1 VNGTLRQDLPLDIRL
16 MNFTSRALVWL
27 FVLGALASAGNWLLQ
42 RPWWSIRSVR
52 VEGSLQHVSATSLR
66 SQALPRVQGN
76 WFTVSLGAVQQ
87 AFEQVPWVRKAV
99 VQRVWPL
106 SLLVR
111 LQEQQ
116 PLALWLDSSGNAV
129 GLVNTQGESFEAN
142 LGEVQDLGLPRF
154 FGPPA
159 SQQQVT
165 AMYRDLQQRFAPLRW
180 RIARLGLGAQGDWQ
194 VQIAQGPSIDLGN
207 DDDAQAFAERLQ
219 RFVRLEPGVAA
230 HYGRAVVS
238 ADLRYASG
246 FAVKLAKDDGGA
258 DLAAHGA
265 RGASR
270 GRVNKSK
277 SRGAR

>member
-1 VNGTLRQDLPLDIRL
+1 VNAMLRQDLPLDIRL

-27 FVLGALASAGNWLLQ
+27 FVLGALAAGGNWLLQ

-52 VEGSLQHVSATSLR
+52 VEGVLQHVSATSLR

-116 PLALWLDSSGNAV
+116 PVALWLDSSGSAV
-129 GLVNTQGESFEAN
+129 SLVNAQGESFEAN

-180 RIARLGLGAQGDWQ
+180 RIASLGLGAQGDWQ

-207 DDDAQAFAERLQ
+207 DDDPQAFAERLQ

-238 ADLRYASG
+238 ADLRYANG
-246 FAVKLAKDDGGA
+246 FAVKLAKDDSGA
-258 DLAAHGA
+258 GMAAHGA

-270 GRVNKSK
+270 GTGSKSK

>member
-1 VNGTLRQDLPLDIRL
+1 MNGTLRQDLPLDIRL

-27 FVLGALASAGNWLLQ
+27 FMLGALASVGNWLLQ

-52 VEGSLQHVSATSLR
+52 VEGRLQHVSATALR
-66 SQALPRVQGN
+66 SQALARVQGN
-76 WFTVSLGAVQQ
+76 WFTVSLGTVQQ

-159 SQQQVT
+159 SQEQVT

-246 FAVKLAKDDGGA
+246 FAVKLAKDDDGA
-258 DLAAHGA
+258 GMAAHGA

-270 GRVNKSK
+270 GRGNKSK

>member
-1 VNGTLRQDLPLDIRL
+1 MNGTLRQDLPLDIRL

-27 FVLGALASAGNWLLQ
+27 FVLGALASAGNWLLR

-129 GLVNTQGESFEAN
+129 GLVNTRGESFEAN

>member
-1 VNGTLRQDLPLDIRL
+1 MNGTLRQDLPLDIRL

-27 FVLGALASAGNWLLQ
+27 FVAGALGAGANWLLHQ
-42 RPWWSIRSVR
+42 PWWSIRSVR
-52 VEGSLQHVSATSLR
+52 VEGRLQHVSATALR
-66 SQALPRVQGN
+66 SQALARVQGN
-76 WFTVSLGAVQQ
+76 WFTVSLGTVQQ

-159 SQQQVT
+159 SQEQVT

-246 FAVKLAKDDGGA
+246 FAVKLAKDDDGA
-258 DLAAHGA
+258 GMAAHGA

-270 GRVNKSK
+270 GRGNKSK

>member
-1 VNGTLRQDLPLDIRL
+1 MNGTLRQDLPLDIRL

-52 VEGSLQHVSATSLR
+52 VQGTLQHVSATSLR

-116 PLALWLDSSGNAV
+116 PLALWLDSTGNAV
-129 GLVNTQGESFEAN
+129 VLVNTQGESFEAN

-165 AMYRDLQQRFAPLRW
+165 AMYRDLQQRFAPLHW

-194 VQIAQGPSIDLGN
+194 VQIAQGPSLDLGN

-258 DLAAHGA
+258 GAAAHGA

-270 GRVNKSK
+270 GRGNKSK
-277 SRGAR
+277 TRGAR

>member
-1 VNGTLRQDLPLDIRL
+1 MNGTLRQDLPLDIRL

-27 FVLGALASAGNWLLQ
+27 FVLGALAAAGNWLLQ

-52 VEGSLQHVSATSLR
+52 VEGTLQHVSATSLR

-116 PLALWLDSSGNAV
+116 PVALWLDASGSAV
-129 GLVNTQGESFEAN
+129 SLVNAQGESFEAN

-180 RIARLGLGAQGDWQ
+180 RIASLGLGAQGDWQ
-194 VQIAQGPSIDLGN
+194 VQVAQGPSIDLGN
-207 DDDAQAFAERLQ
+207 DDDPQAFAERLQ

-238 ADLRYASG
+238 ADLRYANG
-246 FAVKLAKDDGGA
+246 FAVKLAKDDSGA
-258 DLAAHGA
+258 GVAAHGA

-270 GRVNKSK
+270 GTGSKSK

>member
-1 VNGTLRQDLPLDIRL
+1 MNAMLRQDLPLDIRL

-27 FVLGALASAGNWLLQ
+27 FVLGALAAGGNWLLQ

-52 VEGSLQHVSATSLR
+52 VEGALQHVSATSLR

-116 PLALWLDSSGNAV
+116 PVALWLDASGNAV
-129 GLVNTQGESFEAN
+129 SLVNAQGESFEAN

-180 RIARLGLGAQGDWQ
+180 RIASLGLGAQGDWQ
-194 VQIAQGPSIDLGN
+194 VQVAQGPSIDLGN
-207 DDDAQAFAERLQ
+207 DDDPQAFADRLQ
-219 RFVRLEPGVAA
+219 RFVRLDPGVAA

-238 ADLRYASG
+238 ADLRYANG
-246 FAVKLAKDDGGA
+246 FAVKLAKDDSGA
-258 DLAAHGA
+258 GMAAHGA

-270 GRVNKSK
+270 GTGSKSK

>member
-1 VNGTLRQDLPLDIRL
+1 MNGTLRQDLPLDIRL

-27 FVLGALASAGNWLLQ
+27 FVLGALAAAGNWLLQ

-52 VEGSLQHVSATSLR
+52 VEGTLQHVSATSLR

-116 PLALWLDSSGNAV
+116 PLALWLDATGNAV
-129 GLVNTQGESFEAN
+129 GLVNAQGESFEAN

-159 SQQQVT
+159 SQQQVA

-207 DDDAQAFAERLQ
+207 DTDAQAFAERLQ

-238 ADLRYASG
+238 ADLRYANG
-246 FAVKLAKDDGGA
+246 FAVKLAKDDNDA
-258 DLAAHGA
+258 AKAAHGA

-270 GRVNKSK
+270 GTGSKGK